1 MRPLT
6 ILLLLF
12 VSAICVQSTWAGV
25 ISSNSQYSAGAGAE
39 SWSFDPEMPVD
50 EGENPLVLVI
60 PINGMLP
67 SSMSD
72 QCPQTQAVLSRS
84 VLNFKLPAGRF
95 ESRVNDDRLPDRIIF
110 RLQRVP
116 ISAFDSSND
125 VL

>member
-25 ISSNSQYSAGAGAE
+25 ISSNSQYSDGAGAE
-39 SWSFDPEMPVD
+39 TWSFEPEMPVD
-50 EGENPLVLVI
+50 EREDPSVLVT

-72 QCPQTQAVLSRS
+72 QCPQTQAAVSPSGLI
-84 VLNFKLPAGRF
+84 FKVCAGRF
-95 ESRVNDDRLPDRIIF
+95 ESPVNDDRLPDRIIV
-110 RLQRVP
+110 RLQKVP

-125 VL
+125 IL